1 VNNLKLSKDRKNE
14 IDEINKEFLAETL
27 NGSALLHEVL
37 STFIEDKLKKDAL
50 EGVIKVERKCD
61 ILKEKYTQV
70 LFKDKRALPFLVED
84 RYNIL
89 MMIDSVN
96 DKMEFF
102 ARFLDVYPFKLYKE
116 IKEEF
121 GDLCRACSQAIEEL
135 IDCAILIETDFDGA
149 YKKTF
154 EIEERKREAR
164 TAKFNLLGKLFKM
177 KDDPTKVYLTSKL
190 VTYIYDIVSWVEETS
205 DYLRGLIIRYPS
217 R

>member
-1 VNNLKLSKDRKNE
+1 VNNLKLLKDKKNE
-14 IDEINKEFLAETL
+14 LVEVNKEFLAETL
-27 NGSALLHEVL
+27 NGSALLHEAL
-37 STFIEDKLKKDAL
+37 STFIDDKLKKESI
-50 EGVIKVERKCD
+50 EGVIKTERKCD
-61 ILKEKYTQV
+61 VLKEKYTQV
-70 LFKDKRALPFLVED
+70 LFRDKRALPFLVQD

-102 ARFLDVYPFKLYKE
+102 ARFLNVYPFKLYKE
-116 IKEEF
+116 IKDEF
-121 GDLCRACSQAIEEL
+121 RALCSACGQSVEQL
-135 IDCAILIETDFDGA
+135 VDCAILIETDFDGA

-164 TAKFNLLGKLFKM
+164 TAKFNLLDKLYKM
-177 KDDPTKVYLTSKL
+177 KDDPTKVNLTSKL
-190 VTYIYDIVSWVEETS
+190 VSYIYDIVSWVEETS

>member
-1 VNNLKLSKDRKNE
+1 VNKLKLLKDKKNE
-14 IDEINKEFLAETL
+14 LFDINKEFLAETL
-27 NGSALLHEVL
+27 NGSALLHEAL
-37 STFIEDKLKKDAL
+37 STFIDDKLKKESI
-50 EGVIKVERKCD
+50 EGVIQIEKKCD
-61 ILKEKYTQV
+61 RLKEKYTEV
-70 LFKDKRALPFLVED
+70 LFRDKRALPFLVED

-121 GDLCRACSQAIEEL
+121 KALCSACGQSVEEL
-135 IDCAILIETDFDGA
+135 VDSALLIETDFDGA
-149 YKKTF
+149 YKITF

-164 TAKFNLLGKLFKM
+164 RAKFNLLGKLYKM
-177 KDDPTKVYLTSKL
+177 KDDPTRVYLTSKL

-205 DYLRGLIIRYPS
+205 DYLRGLIIRYPT

>member
-1 VNNLKLSKDRKNE
+1 MNNLKLLKDKKNDLIE
-14 IDEINKEFLAETL
+14 VNKEFLAETL
-27 NGSALLHEVL
+27 NGSALLHEAL
-37 STFIEDKLKKDAL
+37 STFIDDKLKKESI
-50 EGVIKVERKCD
+50 EGVIQVEKKCD
-61 ILKEKYTQV
+61 GLKEKYTQV
-70 LFKDKRALPFLVED
+70 LFRDKRALPFLVQD

-102 ARFLDVYPFKLYKE
+102 ARFLDVYPFKLYNE
-116 IKEEF
+116 IKDEF
-121 GDLCRACSQAIEEL
+121 RNLISSCAQAVEQL
-135 IDCAILIETDFDGA
+135 VDTALLIETDFDGA
-149 YKKTF
+149 YNKTF

-164 TAKFNLLGKLFKM
+164 AAKFSLLGKLYKM

-205 DYLRGLIIRYPS
+205 DYLRGLIIRYPT